1 MNTEGEKDRYQMGI
15 VQSPKTTSRYSTNAS
30 KNSNMSKT
38 SSRVNRS
45 SSRAKSNRGS
55 KSKKLHVTTSNLAL
69 SESRNVSFSQ
79 PNTPKVSI
87 PNNTQAV
94 STPISLHTIPEC
106 ENKNKNVYTNVNKE
120 NNIFKK

>member
-45 SSRAKSNRGS
+45 SSKAKSNRGS

-69 SESRNVSFSQ
+69 SESRNVSFSCQ

-87 PNNTQAV
+87 PNNTQGV
-94 STPISLHTIPEC
+94 STPISLHAIPEN
-106 ENKNKNVYTNVNKE
+106 ENQNVYTNVNKE
-120 NNIFKK
+120 NNTIKK